1 MPTKSKSKASKTTLT
16 SRSVEHQLPE
26 EFAEIFEQITDPL
39 ARVEKLLEMA
49 DMPKR
54 TAKTIMRRIQT
65 RYNNVNRAV
74 KEIKTRDIVSALESK
89 IELAFDYMDDT
100 AFARASLRDLSIT
113 LGILIEKRQLLRG
126 EPTQILSTEERQ
138 TLDISI
144 PLIVKEAQRR
154 GMIIEM
160 TPIDASSEEGV
171 SARLLPHKN
180 QTERTLNK
188 TAETMTR
195 RRKEINIE

>member
-1 MPTKSKSKASKTTLT
+1 MVNSS
-16 SRSVEHQLPE
+16 SVEHKLPE
-26 EFAEIFEQITDPL
+26 EFAEIFEEITDPL
-39 ARVEKLLEMA
+39 ARVEKLLELT

-65 RYNNVNRAV
+65 RYNNANRAV
-74 KEIKTRDIVSALESK
+74 KDIKTKDIVVGLESK
-89 IELAFDYMDDT
+89 IEMALEYMDDT
-100 AFARASLRDLSIT
+100 AFAKANLRDLGIV

-126 EPTQILSTEERQ
+126 EPTQILSVEERMS
-138 TLDISI
+138 LDISI

-154 GMIIEM
+154 GMTIDM
-160 TPIDASSEEGV
+160 DPIDASSEEGV
-171 SARLLPHKN
+171 HARLLPHKN
-180 QTERTLNK
+180 QTERKLDK

>member
-1 MPTKSKSKASKTTLT
+1 MPT
-16 SRSVEHQLPE
+16 SRTVEHQFPE
-26 EFAEIFEQITDPL
+26 KFAEIFEEITDPL

-65 RYNNVNRAV
+65 RYNNANRAV
-74 KEIKTRDIVSALESK
+74 KEIKTRDITVALESK
-89 IELAFDYMDDT
+89 IGMALEYMDDT
-100 AFARASLRDLSIT
+100 VFAKANLRDLSIA
-113 LGILIEKRQLLRG
+113 LSILIEKRQLLRG
-126 EPTQILSTEERQ
+126 EPTQILSTEERT

-154 GMIIEM
+154 GMLIDLA
-160 TPIDASSEEGV
+160 PIDASSEEGV

-188 TAETMTR
+188 TAETMKR

>member
-1 MPTKSKSKASKTTLT
+1 MRTRTLYFIMPTATT
-16 SRSVEHQLPE
+16 VEHQLPE
-26 EFAEIFEQITDPL
+26 QFAEIFEEITDPL

-65 RYNNVNRAV
+65 RYNNANRAV
-74 KEIKTRDIVSALESK
+74 KEIRTKDIVIGLEAKIDMALE
-89 IELAFDYMDDT
+89 YMDDT
-100 AFARASLRDLSIT
+100 VFAKANLRDLSIA

-126 EPTQILSTEERQ
+126 EPTQILSTEERK

-154 GMIIEM
+154 GMIIDM
-160 TPIDASSEEGV
+160 TPIDARSEEGV

-188 TAETMTR
+188 TAETMKR